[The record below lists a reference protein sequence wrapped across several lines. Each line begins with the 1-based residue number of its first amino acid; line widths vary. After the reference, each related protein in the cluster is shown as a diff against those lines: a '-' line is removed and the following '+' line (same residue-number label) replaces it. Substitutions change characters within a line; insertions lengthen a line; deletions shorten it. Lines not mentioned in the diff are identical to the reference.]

1 MQSNLIAQNI
11 KILQSEINTIAEK
24 NVKLIAVSKKKP
36 LAMIEQ
42 AFDLGI
48 NDFGEN
54 FAQELKEKAELA
66 HNSETIR
73 KIKSL
78 AKRYGIII
86 SVGSLIL
93 KESGQEIMINL
104 VKRIVRKI

>member
-54 FAQELKEKAELA
+54 FA
-66 HNSETIR
+66 
-73 KIKSL
+73 
-78 AKRYGIII
+78 
-86 SVGSLIL
+86 
-93 KESGQEIMINL
+93 
-104 VKRIVRKI
+104 

>member
-24 NVKLIAVSKKKP
+24 KVKLIAVSKKKP

-54 FAQELKEKAELA
+54 LEQTIKKRLDSYVSCATSGAWFKQNLCTLHRVKAA
-66 HNSETIR
+66 
-73 KIKSL
+73 
-78 AKRYGIII
+78 
-86 SVGSLIL
+86 
-93 KESGQEIMINL
+93 
-104 VKRIVRKI
+104 

>member
-54 FAQELKEKAELA
+54 FAQELKEKAETSSKEYYMAL
-66 HNSETIR
+66 HWPYTI
-73 KIKSL
+73 K
-78 AKRYGIII
+78 
-86 SVGSLIL
+86 
-93 KESGQEIMINL
+93 
-104 VKRIVRKI
+104 